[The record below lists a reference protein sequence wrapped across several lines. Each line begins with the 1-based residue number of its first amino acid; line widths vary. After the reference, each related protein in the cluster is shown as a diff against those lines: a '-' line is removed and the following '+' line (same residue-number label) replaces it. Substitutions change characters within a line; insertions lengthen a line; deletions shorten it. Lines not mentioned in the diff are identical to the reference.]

1 MLTSALHWLE
11 NEIAVIPVGWK
22 SKRPLVEWSKYQS
35 ELPPLTHVTQWFSR
49 KRRNLAII
57 TGWQQL
63 VVLDFDNMDAY
74 KKWYTWAVTED
85 VAKMIAQYT
94 LRVLTSRGVHV
105 YVRVLNE
112 TVSTFK
118 FNGGDVKA
126 AGGYVLV
133 PPSVHPNGTLYRYTD
148 PQAPILAANYLQDIL
163 AEKPLEPPESPVQY
177 KERVAS
183 PWAAVDRKSW
193 IDDSGGLVNR
203 IKDKVSILELLPD
216 AVKSKRNGFYM
227 ACCPFHEDKH
237 PSFWIDTSRGVCG
250 CFTCQMKP
258 MDVINLYARL
268 NCVDN
273 QSAIFELGAN
283 HETNP

>member
-35 ELPPLTHVTQWFSR
+35 ELPFVTTVTEWFSR

-74 KKWYTWAVTED
+74 KKWYAWAVTENT
-85 VAKMIAQYT
+85 AGMIALYT

-105 YVRVLNE
+105 YVRVLDE
-112 TVSTFK
+112 PICTFR

-126 AGGYVLV
+126 SGGYVLV

-148 PQAPILAANYLQDIL
+148 PQAPILAVSRLQDIL
-163 AEKPLEPPESPVQY
+163 AEKPITPPGNTAQY
-177 KERVAS
+177 SERAAS
-183 PWAAVDRKSW
+183 PWQAVNRKTW
-193 IDDSGGLVNR
+193 IDDSGGLINR
-203 IKDKVSILELLPD
+203 IREQMSILELIPD
-216 AVKSKRNGFYM
+216 AVQSRRNGFYM
-227 ACCPFHEDKH
+227 AQCPFHNDKH
-237 PSFWIDTSRGVCG
+237 PSFWIDTNREICG
-250 CFTCQMKP
+250 CFSCQMKP
-258 MDVINLYARL
+258 MDVVNLYARL
-268 NCVDN
+268 NNVSN
-273 QSAIFELGAN
+273 QDAIFQLGA
-283 HETNP
+283 TIA